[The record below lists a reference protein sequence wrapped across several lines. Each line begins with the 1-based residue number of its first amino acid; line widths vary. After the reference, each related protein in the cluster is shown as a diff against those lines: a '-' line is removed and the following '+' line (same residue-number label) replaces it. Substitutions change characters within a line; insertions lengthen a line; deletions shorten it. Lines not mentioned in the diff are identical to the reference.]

1 MAKEKQRSVS
11 ADPDL
16 RMDTELEADPMLRL
30 SEGKASPLQIA
41 FVGLAIIAII
51 VVVAWAMT
59 QP

>member
-1 MAKEKQRSVS
+1 MANEKQRSVS